1 MDFYNFQ
8 KNSLH
13 ELRELA
19 LSAGAEIVGECLAKR
34 DRPDPKFSIGEGKV
48 EELKLMVQAHDAD
61 LVIFNYDLTPSQ
73 ERNLEEHVGVRIL
86 DRTGLILDI
95 FARRARTFE
104 GKLQVELAQ
113 IQYMS
118 SRLKR
123 AWTHLERQRGG
134 AIGLTG
140 PGETQLEL
148 DKRLLQGKV
157 KQLKKRLEKVK
168 QTRSLSRQARQK
180 SETPTVSLVGYT
192 NAGKSSLFNVLTG
205 EHVYVQ
211 NQLFATL
218 DPTLRRC
225 RVPRISKLPPLC
237 PSGETPSGLS
247 LPSGERRDLESENP
261 ELIDLNLIDSD
272 LVQERY
278 ENLYKNNKY
287 EYGYGLDA
295 GSAGDARETQ
305 SIVLADTVGFIRN
318 LPHSLVKAFSATLEE
333 TVLANVLLHV
343 VDAADPDKELLIGAV
358 NEVLGELKVL
368 EKPMIQVFNKIDLLD
383 PPIEP
388 RIDRDE
394 SGKAIRVWIS
404 CERRLGL
411 DLLLAALSEYLP

>member
-1 MDFYNFQ
+1 MISHELIRERAVLVHVDFYHFQ
-8 KNSLH
+8 KNSLA

-48 EELKLMVQAHDAD
+48 EELKLIIQAESPD

-73 ERNLEEHVGVRIL
+73 ERNLEKYLELRIL

-148 DKRLLQGKV
+148 DKRLLQGKI
-157 KQLKKRLEKVK
+157 KQLNKRLEKVK

-225 RVPRISKLPPLC
+225 RVPRSSESS
-237 PSGETPSGLS
+237 PSCSP
-247 LPSGERRDLESENP
+247 D
-261 ELIDLNLIDSD
+261 LIDPDLIDPD
-272 LVQERY
+272 LIDPDLIQAQY
-278 ENLYKNNKY
+278 ENLYKNNGHY
-287 EYGYGLDA
+287 EYAYGLVN
-295 GSAGDARETQ
+295 SAGVGDSQSYQ

-318 LPHSLVKAFSATLEE
+318 LPHGLVKAFSATLEE
-333 TVLANVLLHV
+333 TVLADVLIHV
-343 VDAADPDKELLIGAV
+343 IDAADPDQ
-358 NEVLGELKVL
+358 EVLIQAVEEVLDSLKVL
-368 EKPMIQVFNKIDLLD
+368 NKPIIQVFNKIDLLD

-394 SGKAIRVWIS
+394 SGRAIRVWIS
-404 CERRLGL
+404 CERRLGI
-411 DLLLAALSEYLP
+411 DLLLTALSEYLP

>member
-1 MDFYNFQ
+1 MISHEAVRERAVLVHVDFYSFQ
-8 KNSLH
+8 KNSLA

-48 EELKLMVQAHDAD
+48 EELKLMIQAESPD

-73 ERNLEEHVGVRIL
+73 ERNLEKYLELRIL

-157 KQLKKRLEKVK
+157 KQLNKRLEKVK

-205 EHVYVQ
+205 DHVYVQ

-225 RVPRISKLPPLC
+225 RVPKKSPAQAP
-237 PSGETPSGLS
+237 
-247 LPSGERRDLESENP
+247 ENLD
-261 ELIDLNLIDSD
+261 LIDPDLIDPD
-272 LVQERY
+272 LIQAQY
-278 ENLYKNNKY
+278 ENLYKNNGQSTKLKY
-287 EYGYGLDA
+287 EYGYGLDT
-295 GSAGDARETQ
+295 GNTGDPQASQ

-333 TVLANVLLHV
+333 TVLADVLLHV
-343 VDAADPDKELLIGAV
+343 VDAADPEREILINAV
-358 NEVLGELKVL
+358 HKVLGELKVL

-383 PPIEP
+383 PPVEP

-411 DLLLAALSEYLP
+411 DLLLGALSEYLP